1 MAQKQGVTPEGP
13 GVQKMKRSFMLFVIA
28 AMIGGFV
35 VGMAIHGTMSPE
47 GAAKAATYFNQVTS
61 IFLRLIKMIIAPLVL
76 TTLTAGIGHI
86 ESAATVGRIGT
97 KAMIWFLSASFV
109 SLVIGLLAVNILQP
123 GVGAGI
129 AQAAGAAAETGV
141 GPAQGMSGFF
151 EHLIP
156 ASIFDALARNEILQV
171 VVFSLFAGIAISAVG
186 EKAKGLL
193 HIIEQGATVVLKITT
208 YVMMFAPFAIFAAIA
223 GAFSTQGI
231 GILATYA
238 KLVGSFYLAIL
249 ILIACMVSVAALIL
263 RRQTGQ
269 VLRAIRAPS
278 LIAFSTSTSEAAFPL
293 LLESLEAMG
302 FNSKIVSF
310 VLPLGYSFNL
320 DGSTMYCTFAAMF
333 IAQAY
338 DIHIS
343 IGQQILMLL
352 MLMVTSKGIAGVPR
366 ASLVV
371 VAATLPYFGLPE
383 HGLLLILAVDHLMDM
398 GRSATNVIG
407 NGLAS
412 AVVAK
417 WEGARLMPESE
428 RPEALV

>member
-1 MAQKQGVTPEGP
+1 M
-13 GVQKMKRSFMLFVIA
+13 FVIA
-28 AMIGGFV
+28 AMIGGFIA
-35 VGMAIHGTMSPE
+35 GMIVHGVASPA
-47 GAAKAATYFNQVTS
+47 GAKQAADGFSQVTN

-109 SLVIGLLAVNILQP
+109 ALLIGLVMVNVLQP
-123 GVGAGI
+123 GVGAGV
-129 AQAAGAAAETGV
+129 AQAAGNVAEAGV
-141 GPAQGMSGFF
+141 APPQGLSGFL

-156 ASIFDALARNEILQV
+156 SSIIDAMARNEILQV

-186 EKAKGLL
+186 EKAKALL
-193 HIIEQGATVVLKITT
+193 HVIEQAATVILKITT

-223 GAFSTQGI
+223 SAISTQGI
-231 GILATYA
+231 GILVTYA
-238 KLVGSFYLAIL
+238 KLVGDFYISIALL
-249 ILIACMVSVAALIL
+249 IGLMIFVAWLVVGAQMKPLL
-263 RRQTGQ
+263 K
-269 VLRAIRAPS
+269 AIRSPA

-302 FNSKIVSF
+302 FSSKIVSF

-320 DGSTMYCTFAAMF
+320 VGSTMYCTFAAMF

-338 DIHIS
+338 NIHVPLS
-343 IGQQILMLL
+343 QQILMLL

-371 VAATLPYFGLPE
+371 VAATLPYFNLPE
-383 HGLLLILAVDHLMDM
+383 QGLFLILAVDHLMDM

-417 WEGARLMPESE
+417 WENARPMPVAA
-428 RPEALV
+428 RPEAIV

>member
-1 MAQKQGVTPEGP
+1 
-13 GVQKMKRSFMLFVIA
+13 MKRSFVMFVIA
-28 AMIGGFV
+28 AMVLGFIT
-35 VGMAIHGTMSPE
+35 GMIVHGATSPA
-47 GAAKAATYFNQVTS
+47 GAKQAADGFSQVTN

-76 TTLTAGIGHI
+76 TTLTSGIGHI

-97 KAMIWFLSASFV
+97 KAMIWFLTASFV
-109 SLVIGLLAVNILQP
+109 ALLIGLVMVNILQP
-123 GVGAGI
+123 GLGAGV
-129 AQAAGAAAETGV
+129 AQAAGSVAEAGV
-141 GPAQGMSGFF
+141 GPAQGVGGFL

-156 ASIFDALARNEILQV
+156 SSIIDAMARNEILQV

-186 EKAKGLL
+186 EKAKALL
-193 HIIEQGATVVLKITT
+193 HVIEQAATVILKVTT
-208 YVMMFAPFAIFAAIA
+208 YVMMFAPIAIFAAIA
-223 GAFSTQGI
+223 SAISTQGV
-231 GILATYA
+231 GILVTYA
-238 KLVGSFYLAIL
+238 KLVGDFYISISL
-249 ILIACMVSVAALIL
+249 LIALMIFVAWLVVGAQMRPLL
-263 RRQTGQ
+263 K
-269 VLRAIRAPS
+269 AIRSPA

-302 FNSKIVSF
+302 FSSKIVSF

-320 DGSTMYCTFAAMF
+320 VGSTMYCTFAAMF

-338 DIHIS
+338 NIHVPIS
-343 IGQQILMLL
+343 QQILMLL

-371 VAATLPYFGLPE
+371 VAATLPYFNLPE
-383 HGLLLILAVDHLMDM
+383 QGLFLILAVDHLMDM

-417 WEGARLMPESE
+417 WENARPMPIAA
-428 RPEALV
+428 RPEAIV

>member
-1 MAQKQGVTPEGP
+1 
-13 GVQKMKRSFMLFVIA
+13 
-28 AMIGGFV
+28 
-35 VGMAIHGTMSPE
+35 
-47 GAAKAATYFNQVTS
+47 
-61 IFLRLIKMIIAPLVL
+61 
-76 TTLTAGIGHI
+76 
-86 ESAATVGRIGT
+86 
-97 KAMIWFLSASFV
+97 
-109 SLVIGLLAVNILQP
+109 
-123 GVGAGI
+123 
-129 AQAAGAAAETGV
+129 
-141 GPAQGMSGFF
+141 
-151 EHLIP
+151 
-156 ASIFDALARNEILQV
+156 
-171 VVFSLFAGIAISAVG
+171 
-186 EKAKGLL
+186 
-193 HIIEQGATVVLKITT
+193 
-208 YVMMFAPFAIFAAIA
+208 MMFAPFAIFAAIA

-249 ILIACMVSVAALIL
+249 ILVTCMVSVAALIL

-343 IGQQILMLL
+343 IPQQILMLL

-371 VAATLPYFGLPE
+371 VAATLPYFNLPE
-383 HGLLLILAVDHLMDM
+383 EGLFLILAVDHLMDM

>member
-1 MAQKQGVTPEGP
+1 
-13 GVQKMKRSFMLFVIA
+13 MKRSFVMFVVA
-28 AMIGGFV
+28 AMVLGFV
-35 VGMAIHGTMSPE
+35 VGMIVHGTLSPQ
-47 GAAKAATYFNQVTS
+47 GAQSAAAGFDQVTN

-97 KAMIWFLSASFV
+97 KAMIWFLTASFV
-109 SLVIGLLAVNILQP
+109 ALVIGLVMVNLLQP
-123 GVGAGI
+123 GIGAGV
-129 AQAAGAAAETGV
+129 AHVAASPTQAGLGQ
-141 GPAQGMSGFF
+141 AQGFSGFL

-156 ASIFDALARNEILQV
+156 ASIFDAMARNEILQV
-171 VVFSLFAGIAISAVG
+171 VVFSIFAGIAISAVG
-186 EKAKGLL
+186 QRASQLL
-193 HIIEQGATVVLKITT
+193 HVIEQGATVILKITT
-208 YVMMFAPFAIFAAIA
+208 YVMMFAPVAIFSAIA
-223 GAFSTQGI
+223 GAVTTQGV
-231 GILATYA
+231 GIIVTYA
-238 KLVGSFYLAIL
+238 KLVGDFYLSIL
-249 ILIACMVSVAALIL
+249 ILNIGMVAVAGWVMRGRIGPLL
-263 RRQTGQ
+263 K
-269 VLRAIRAPS
+269 AIRSPA

-302 FNSKIVSF
+302 YSSKIVSF

-320 DGSTMYCTFAAMF
+320 VGSTMYCTFAAMF

-338 DIHIS
+338 GITVPVS
-343 IGQQILMLL
+343 QQILMLL

-371 VAATLPYFGLPE
+371 VAATLPYFNLPE
-383 HGLLLILAVDHLMDM
+383 QGLFLVLAVDHLMDM

-417 WEGARLMPESE
+417 WENARPMPVGA
-428 RPEALV
+428 RPEAIV

>member
-1 MAQKQGVTPEGP
+1 
-13 GVQKMKRSFMLFVIA
+13 MKRSFVMFVIA
-28 AMIGGFV
+28 AMVLGFI
-35 VGMAIHGTMSPE
+35 VGMIVHGTTSPA
-47 GAAKAATYFNQVTS
+47 GAKQAADGFSQVTN

-76 TTLTAGIGHI
+76 TTLTSGIGHI

-97 KAMIWFLSASFV
+97 KAMIWFLTASFV
-109 SLVIGLLAVNILQP
+109 ALLIGLVMVNLLQP
-123 GVGAGI
+123 GLGAGV
-129 AQAAGAAAETGV
+129 AQVTGTAAEAGV
-141 GPAQGMSGFF
+141 GPAQNLGGFL

-156 ASIFDALARNEILQV
+156 ASIIDAMARNEILQV

-186 EKAKGLL
+186 DKAKALL
-193 HIIEQGATVVLKITT
+193 HVIEQAATVILKITT

-223 GAFSTQGI
+223 SAISTQGI
-231 GILATYA
+231 GILVTYA
-238 KLVGSFYLAIL
+238 KLVGDFYISIAIL
-249 ILIACMVSVAALIL
+249 IALMIFVAWLVVGREMKPL
-263 RRQTGQ
+263 
-269 VLRAIRAPS
+269 LKAIRSPA

-302 FNSKIVSF
+302 FSPKIVSF

-320 DGSTMYCTFAAMF
+320 VGSTMYCTFAAMF

-338 DIHIS
+338 NIHVPIS
-343 IGQQILMLL
+343 QQILMLL

-371 VAATLPYFGLPE
+371 VAATLPYFNLPE
-383 HGLLLILAVDHLMDM
+383 QGLFLILAVDHLMDM

-417 WEGARLMPESE
+417 WEHARPMPVGA
-428 RPEALV
+428 RPEAIV

>member
-1 MAQKQGVTPEGP
+1 
-13 GVQKMKRSFMLFVIA
+13 MKRSFVMFVIA
-28 AMIGGFV
+28 AMVLGFIT
-35 VGMAIHGTMSPE
+35 GMIVHGATSPA
-47 GAAKAATYFNQVTS
+47 GAKQAADGFSQVTN

-76 TTLTAGIGHI
+76 TTLTSGIGHI

-97 KAMIWFLSASFV
+97 KAMIWFLTASFV
-109 SLVIGLLAVNILQP
+109 ALLIGLVMVNILQP
-123 GVGAGI
+123 GLGAGV
-129 AQAAGAAAETGV
+129 AQAAGSVAEAGV
-141 GPAQGMSGFF
+141 GPAQGVGGFL

-156 ASIFDALARNEILQV
+156 SSIIDAMARNEILQV

-186 EKAKGLL
+186 EKAKALL
-193 HIIEQGATVVLKITT
+193 HVIEQAATVILKVTT
-208 YVMMFAPFAIFAAIA
+208 YVMMFAPIAIFAAIA
-223 GAFSTQGI
+223 SAISTQGV
-231 GILATYA
+231 GILVTYA
-238 KLVGSFYLAIL
+238 KLVGDFYISISL
-249 ILIACMVSVAALIL
+249 LIALMIFVAWLVVGAQMRPLL
-263 RRQTGQ
+263 K
-269 VLRAIRAPS
+269 AIRSPA

-302 FNSKIVSF
+302 FSSKIVSF

-320 DGSTMYCTFAAMF
+320 VGSTMYCTFAAMF

-338 DIHIS
+338 NIHVPIS
-343 IGQQILMLL
+343 QQILMLL

-371 VAATLPYFGLPE
+371 VAATLPYFNLPE
-383 HGLLLILAVDHLMDM
+383 QGLFLILAVDHLMDM

-417 WEGARLMPESE
+417 WENARPMPVAA
-428 RPEALV
+428 RPEAIV

>member
-1 MAQKQGVTPEGP
+1 
-13 GVQKMKRSFMLFVIA
+13 MKRSFVMFVVI
-28 AMIGGFV
+28 AMIGGLI
-35 VGMAIHGTMSPE
+35 AGTIVHAALSPE
-47 GAAKAATYFNQVTS
+47 GAQTAATYFDQVTG

-109 SLVIGLLAVNILQP
+109 ALLIGLVMVNLLQP
-123 GVGAGI
+123 GVGANVGQAAKVAAPL
-129 AQAAGAAAETGV
+129 AQAQGLTG
-141 GPAQGMSGFF
+141 FL

-156 ASIFDALARNEILQV
+156 ASIFDAMSKNEILQV

-186 EKAKGLL
+186 EKAKALL
-193 HIIEQGATVVLKITT
+193 HIIEQGATVILKITT

-223 GAFSTQGI
+223 GTISTQGL
-231 GILATYA
+231 GILVTYA
-238 KLVGSFYLAIL
+238 KLVGSFYVSIAIL
-249 ILIACMVSVAALIL
+249 IGLMIFVAWLVVG
-263 RRQTGQ
+263 RQMAP
-269 VLRAIRAPS
+269 LLKAIRSPA

-302 FNSKIVSF
+302 FSSKIVSF

-320 DGSTMYCTFAAMF
+320 VGSTMYCTFAAMF

-338 DIHIS
+338 NIHVPIT
-343 IGQQILMLL
+343 QQVLMLL

-371 VAATLPYFGLPE
+371 VAATLPYFNLPE
-383 HGLLLILAVDHLMDM
+383 EGLFLILAVDHLMDM

-417 WEGARLMPESE
+417 WENARPIPIAA
-428 RPEALV
+428 RPEAIV

>member
-1 MAQKQGVTPEGP
+1 
-13 GVQKMKRSFMLFVIA
+13 MKRSFVMFVII
-28 AMIGGFV
+28 AMIGGLI
-35 VGMAIHGTMSPE
+35 AGTIVHATLSPE
-47 GAAKAATYFNQVTS
+47 GAKTAASYFDQVTG

-76 TTLTAGIGHI
+76 TTLTSGIGHI

-97 KAMIWFLSASFV
+97 KAMIWFLTASFV
-109 SLVIGLLAVNILQP
+109 ALVIGLVMVNLLEP
-123 GVGAGI
+123 GVGANV
-129 AQAAGAAAETGV
+129 AQAAKAGAPLAQ
-141 GPAQGMSGFF
+141 AQGLSGFL

-156 ASIFDALARNEILQV
+156 ASIFDAMAKNEILQV

-193 HIIEQGATVVLKITT
+193 HIIEQGATVILKITT

-223 GAFSTQGI
+223 GTISTQGL
-231 GILATYA
+231 GILVTYA
-238 KLVGSFYLAIL
+238 KLVGSFYISISIL
-249 ILIACMVSVAALIL
+249 VGLMIFVAWLIVG
-263 RRQTGQ
+263 RQMGP
-269 VLRAIRAPS
+269 LLKAIRSPA

-302 FNSKIVSF
+302 FSSKIVSF

-320 DGSTMYCTFAAMF
+320 VGSTMYCTFAAMF

-338 DIHIS
+338 GIHVP

-383 HGLLLILAVDHLMDM
+383 EGLFLILAVDHLMDM

-417 WEGARLMPESE
+417 WENARPMPVGARPEV
-428 RPEALV
+428 LV

>member
-1 MAQKQGVTPEGP
+1 MR
-13 GVQKMKRSFMLFVIA
+13 RSFVMFVVL
-28 AMIGGFV
+28 AMIGGLV
-35 VGMAIHGTMSPE
+35 AGLIVHATTTPA
-47 GAAKAATYFNQVTS
+47 GATQAAGYFNQVTG

-76 TTLTAGIGHI
+76 TTLTSGIGHI
-86 ESAATVGRIGT
+86 DSAATVGRIGT
-97 KAMIWFLSASFV
+97 KAMIWFLTASFV
-109 SLVIGLLAVNILQP
+109 ALVIGLVAVNLLQP

-129 AQAAGAAAETGV
+129 AQTAKTAAEAGV
-141 GPAQGMSGFF
+141 GQAQDMSGFI

-156 ASIFDALARNEILQV
+156 SSIIDAMARNEILQV

-186 EKAKGLL
+186 EKAKALL
-193 HIIEQGATVVLKITT
+193 HVIEQGATVILKITT

-223 GAFSTQGI
+223 GAISTQGI
-231 GILATYA
+231 GILVTYG
-238 KLVGSFYLAIL
+238 KLVGSFYLALFVL
-249 ILIACMVSVAALIL
+249 IGAMVAVAAM
-263 RRQTGQ
+263 
-269 VLRAIRAPS
+269 VLRGEIGPVMKAIRSPA

-302 FNSKIVSF
+302 FSSKIVSF

-320 DGSTMYCTFAAMF
+320 VGSTMYCTFAAMF

-338 DIHIS
+338 GITVPIS
-343 IGQQILMLL
+343 QQILMLL

-371 VAATLPYFGLPE
+371 VAATLPYFHLPE
-383 HGLLLILAVDHLMDM
+383 AGLFLILAVDHLMDM
-398 GRSATNVIG
+398 GRSASNVIG

-417 WEGARLMPESE
+417 WENARPMPVGA
-428 RPEALV
+428 RPEAIV

>member
-1 MAQKQGVTPEGP
+1 MG
-13 GVQKMKRSFMLFVIA
+13 MKRSFVMFVVA
-28 AMIGGFV
+28 AMVLGFIT
-35 VGMAIHGTMSPE
+35 GMIVHGVASPA
-47 GAAKAATYFNQVTS
+47 GAKQAADGFSQVTN

-76 TTLTAGIGHI
+76 TTLTSGIGHI

-97 KAMIWFLSASFV
+97 KAMIWFLTASFV
-109 SLVIGLLAVNILQP
+109 ALLIGLVMVNLLQP
-123 GVGAGI
+123 GMGAGV
-129 AQAAGAAAETGV
+129 AQAAGSVAEAGV
-141 GPAQGMSGFF
+141 APPQGLSGFL

-156 ASIFDALARNEILQV
+156 ASIIDAMAKNEILQV

-186 EKAKGLL
+186 EKAKALL
-193 HIIEQGATVVLKITT
+193 HVIEQAATVILKVTT

-223 GAFSTQGI
+223 SAITTQGI
-231 GILATYA
+231 GILVTYA
-238 KLVGSFYLAIL
+238 KLVGDFYISISLL
-249 ILIACMVSVAALIL
+249 VALMIFVAWLVVGAQMRPL
-263 RRQTGQ
+263 
-269 VLRAIRAPS
+269 LKAIRSPA

-302 FNSKIVSF
+302 FSSKIVSF

-320 DGSTMYCTFAAMF
+320 VGSTMYCTFAAMF

-338 DIHIS
+338 NIHIS
-343 IGQQILMLL
+343 IGQQVLMLL
-352 MLMVTSKGIAGVPR
+352 MLMITSKGIAGVPR

-383 HGLLLILAVDHLMDM
+383 QGLFLILAVDHMMDM

-417 WEGARLMPESE
+417 WENARPMPVGA
-428 RPEALV
+428 RPEAIV

>member
-1 MAQKQGVTPEGP
+1 
-13 GVQKMKRSFMLFVIA
+13 MKRSFVMFVIA
-28 AMIGGFV
+28 AMIGGFIA
-35 VGMAIHGTMSPE
+35 GMIVHGVASPA
-47 GAAKAATYFNQVTS
+47 GAKQAADGFSQVTN

-109 SLVIGLLAVNILQP
+109 ALLIGLVMVNILQP
-123 GVGAGI
+123 GVGAGV
-129 AQAAGAAAETGV
+129 AQAAGNVAEVGV
-141 GPAQGMSGFF
+141 APPQGLSGFL

-156 ASIFDALARNEILQV
+156 ASIIDAMARNEILQV

-186 EKAKGLL
+186 EKAKALL
-193 HIIEQGATVVLKITT
+193 HVIEQAATVILKITT

-223 GAFSTQGI
+223 SAISTQGI
-231 GILATYA
+231 GILVTYA
-238 KLVGSFYLAIL
+238 KLVGDFYISISL
-249 ILIACMVSVAALIL
+249 LIALMIFVAWLVVGAQMRPLL
-263 RRQTGQ
+263 K
-269 VLRAIRAPS
+269 AIRSPA

-302 FNSKIVSF
+302 FSSKIVSF

-320 DGSTMYCTFAAMF
+320 VGSTMYCTFAAMF

-338 DIHIS
+338 NIHVPIS
-343 IGQQILMLL
+343 QQILMLL
-352 MLMVTSKGIAGVPR
+352 MLMITSKGIAGVPR

-371 VAATLPYFGLPE
+371 VAATLPYFNLPE
-383 HGLLLILAVDHLMDM
+383 QGLFLILAVDHLMDM

-417 WEGARLMPESE
+417 WENARPMPVAA
-428 RPEALV
+428 RPEAIV